1 MRHYQSSV
9 KVVVFLTEVRID
21 SSVLPTVCIG
31 DNQGASIPCKE
42 ETGESKACYKEITNG
57 VNAWS
62 QRLQPLYWPS
72 QINIQFKNN

>member
-1 MRHYQSSV
+1 M
-9 KVVVFLTEVRID
+9 VVFLIEVRID
-21 SSVLPTVCIG
+21 SSVLPTVRIG

-57 VNAWS
+57 IKEWS

-72 QINIQFKNN
+72 QINIQFTNN

>member
-42 ETGESKACYKEITNG
+42 ETGESKACYKEWVG
-57 VNAWS
+57 
-62 QRLQPLYWPS
+62 LWPNYYKEES
-72 QINIQFKNN
+72 FP